1 MSTESTVSVPVFPAA
16 LPVLYNLP
24 ISCPPSCCCQGGIGL
39 SIRKNKKNQLCHEDR
54 GKFQSCPTC
63 REKKRSHKR
72 TNKLRKEAK
81 IPQSTPAGSTPA
93 PADVPAPAIAKRQRV
108 SPPCN
113 QLQQLALSQAQK
125 IGQLEQI
132 LEQKDAELLQLRAS
146 KSVVALLEYHYFDL
160 SLILS

>member
-1 MSTESTVSVPVFPAA
+1 M
-16 LPVLYNLP
+16 
-24 ISCPPSCCCQGGIGL
+24 
-39 SIRKNKKNQLCHEDR
+39 
-54 GKFQSCPTC
+54 
-63 REKKRSHKR
+63 
-72 TNKLRKEAK
+72 RKEAK

-113 QLQQLALSQAQK
+113 QLQQLAQAQK

-146 KSVVALLEYHYFDL
+146 KSIVALLEYHYFDF